1 MQVHKNPD
9 PTFRAEDFFET
20 SALLI
25 TFISLGRFLEAAARG
40 RTSRVSD
47 ALLRL
52 PKTHRQQH
60 LHALTDEPG

>member
-9 PTFRAEDFFET
+9 PNFKAEDFFET

-40 RTSRVSD
+40 RTSRVRNRYSQSSL
-47 ALLRL
+47 AR
-52 PKTHRQQH
+52 
-60 LHALTDEPG
+60 